1 MFLRFFTISLF
12 AMSQT
17 ALADAL
23 DVNLNNNTAAFKY
36 SASVRSLNKANSEIH
51 VGALYNDSK
60 NTFADIGV
68 LVKGENNS
76 VPGMSI
82 GVGVKAL
89 TGSIHYGPFT
99 RNMSAIAIGG
109 EVGYTIPTAKQIAIV
124 GEYFAGPKITTFG
137 DAERF
142 NQFGLRLEYEV
153 IPQTRAYIGYRE
165 INFGIK
171 ANDSSML
178 DSGWHAGVRISF

>member
-1 MFLRFFTISLF
+1 MLFRVFTVYLF
-12 AMSQT
+12 TLSQSVF
-17 ALADAL
+17 ADAL
-23 DVNLNNNTAAFKY
+23 DVNLNNTAVQFKY
-36 SASVRSLNKANSEIH
+36 SASIRSLNKSNSEFH

-60 NTFADIGV
+60 NTCADIGV
-68 LVKGENNS
+68 MVKGENNS

-82 GVGVKAL
+82 GVGIKAL

-99 RNMSAIAIGG
+99 NSMSAIAIGG
-109 EVGYTIPTAKQIAIV
+109 EVGYTIPTAKQIAIL

-142 NQFGLRLEYEV
+142 NQFSLRLEYEV
-153 IPQTRAYIGYRE
+153 IPQTKAYIGYRE

-171 ANDSSML
+171 AGGGAML
-178 DSGWHAGVRISF
+178 DSGWNAGVKVSF